1 MVCLAVDAARYA
13 VGVFDG
19 GVVVGGPLGAHEAE
33 GYAAFAAAAVAADGY
48 GYAGGVVHRR

>member
-1 MVCLAVDAARYA
+1 VVCLAVDAARYA

-33 GYAAFAAAAVAADGY
+33 GYAAFAAAAVAADGD